1 MRFLLALV
9 LAFYFLNGQ
18 SQTQNEM
25 NGAAS
30 TAYEKADKELNVLYK
45 EIVAAYRSDTIFL
58 KNLKTSQKI
67 WISFRDAELKMKFP
81 ERPGRFYG
89 SIHPVCVSGYLEKLT
104 RERIRTLKEWLDG
117 AIEGEACNGSVKF
130 FK

>member
-1 MRFLLALV
+1 
-9 LAFYFLNGQ
+9 
-18 SQTQNEM
+18 M

-81 ERPGRFYG
+81 ERPCRFYG